1 MSNKSKGKSTQGT
14 LIIIGGHED
23 REGEMKIL
31 REVAEQVGNGKLCI
45 ATVASNSA
53 RDELWRIY
61 RKAFRSLG
69 VKKITHL
76 SIVHRDQAIDH
87 RALRAVKGACAVFF
101 TGGDQ
106 LKITSELGGT
116 VVAREI
122 EEVYARG
129 GTIAGTSAGASV
141 MSETMLVS
149 GMGVKSYRRGT
160 LRMAPGLGFV
170 KNVVIDQHF
179 AERGRIGRLV
189 GAVAHNPK
197 FLGIGIDEDTG
208 IVASDNQT
216 FRVIG
221 NGGVYVVDAH
231 EATGSNISDAR
242 RDEMISISNMRFH
255 VLREGDHF
263 DMLAR
268 KPISPSEL
276 AKRKRKSPRER
287 MITTASVKRFV
298 GKIPANAKKRPNG
311 AHASP

>member
-1 MSNKSKGKSTQGT
+1 MASGT

-23 REGEMKIL
+23 REGEMKVL
-31 REVAEQVGNGKLCI
+31 REVAERVGKGKLCI

-76 SIVHRDQAIDH
+76 SIVHRDQSFDH
-87 RALRAVKGACAVFF
+87 RALRAVRGACAIFF

-122 EEVYARG
+122 EEIYARG

-141 MSETMLVS
+141 MSETMLIS
-149 GMGVKSYRRGT
+149 GLGVQSYRRGT

-189 GAVAHNPK
+189 GAIAHNPK

-208 IVASDNQT
+208 IVVSEDQT

-221 NGGVYVVDAH
+221 NGGVYVLDAH
-231 EATGSNISDAR
+231 EATGSNISEAR
-242 RDEMISISNMRFH
+242 RDEMISICNIRFH
-255 VLREGDHF
+255 VLREGDVF
-263 DMLAR
+263 GVLAR
-268 KPISPSEL
+268 RTLTEKEVKKSQRCRAAAETKLTPSIGRYSGRIP
-276 AKRKRKSPRER
+276 KKSKKSSEP
-287 MITTASVKRFV
+287 KLL
-298 GKIPANAKKRPNG
+298 NA
-311 AHASP
+311 